1 MDGGRFVAGLV
12 WLLEVAIGSA
22 AFAQRPSVVVVT
34 TAEADSKDFIGKV
47 QVSVDGRIATTDDL
61 GEVVFG
67 GVASGRHR
75 VQARRLG
82 FAPLTTDIVCTGT
95 DTLRVTFMM
104 RRSDQMLDTQHVREQ
119 RIATELSEFE
129 GRRAL
134 GVGQFLTRDEL
145 DKFAGREL
153 ATHLA
158 ARFHGTRMQ
167 MGKVGGTQYLM
178 STQGDVNPRDGGCVT
193 KVFLD
198 GLRRD
203 PDLSDIRPE
212 NLAGVEFY
220 SVANIPAE
228 YRSGAPCGVLL
239 LWTRF

>member
-1 MDGGRFVAGLV
+1 MAGARFVARFA
-12 WLLEVAIGSA
+12 LLLDVAIGSV
-22 AFAQRPSVVVVT
+22 AFAQKPSVVVVT
-34 TAEADSKDFIGKV
+34 TAEAESKDFIGKV
-47 QVSVDGRIATTDDL
+47 QVSLDGRIATTDDL
-61 GEVVFG
+61 GEVAFSG
-67 GVASGRHR
+67 IAAGRHR

-82 FAPLTTDIVCTGT
+82 FAPLTTDVVCTGT

-119 RIATELSEFE
+119 RIATGLSEFE

-153 ATHLA
+153 ATQLA
-158 ARFHGTRMQ
+158 SRFHGTRMQ
-167 MGKVGGTQYLM
+167 MGKTGGTQYLM
-178 STQGDVNPRDGGCVT
+178 STQGIGLHDIAGCVT

-198 GLRRD
+198 GLHHD
-203 PDLSDIRPE
+203 SDLSDIRPE
-212 NLAGVEFY
+212 TLAGAEFY
-220 SVANIPAE
+220 NVASIPAE

-239 LWTRF
+239 LWSRF